1 MNPSADI
8 KKIDRQFIPNN
19 FIVTNW
25 EALQPFFDELVVSRT
40 EGIGF
45 CDRGGWGRST
55 PYYGVFSA
63 DFAGVDDL

>member
-25 EALQPFFDELVVSRT
+25 EALQPFFDELVVREIASLLAL
-40 EGIGF
+40 E
-45 CDRGGWGRST
+45 
-55 PYYGVFSA
+55 
-63 DFAGVDDL
+63 